1 MNHFVYLKLAIQSI
15 KKSYRISVPFLGGSI
30 LMCAILYSIT
40 SLSQNPALLDGDF
53 FGSNIMATYL
63 MLGSWIF
70 MLFVLIFLFYL
81 NSVWAKSR
89 RQENGLLSILGME
102 KKHLLRIQFYQLLI
116 FYLLTIGLGI
126 LLGIGLEKLVLL
138 LVIRIFNMPS
148 VLGFHLSMNAVA
160 TVAGW
165 IGLCYIALLGYSWMN
180 TLTVRP
186 LENVH
191 QKSAGEQKI
200 KNRWVLALLG
210 IVSLGAGYYLAIT
223 TKNPVQASML
233 FFVAVILVI
242 IGTYLL
248 FAFGSSVIIQALQK
262 NKAFYYKP
270 NHFITVST
278 LKYRLKQNSAA
289 LANIAILSTMVLVT
303 LSTTVSLV
311 AGVDNTSRLMY
322 PKDALITVMMND
334 ENPIPDAQAV
344 YDDVLQTAEQ
354 TGYAPASPFYYKMG
368 YKNFSTS
375 SPTQPLET
383 TVLDV
388 EDWNRISGQSVNLNP
403 GQAAVLNK
411 EDLVGE
417 VLNDSENPQ
426 AAPLEITQNITD
438 IPDELRQPDMNPVL
452 LIRFSDLPSTVPGLR
467 YVIGFDSEKA
477 AQITED
483 EQLLKMAD
491 EFNANLREGQL
502 KENGSIR
509 YDARN
514 YEKTLMFTMYA
525 GLLIIGIY
533 LSILFV
539 IAVVLIMYYKQLSE
553 GIEDQGRFKILKNVG
568 LEEKQVRKVIND
580 QVLIMFF
587 LPLAVAFI
595 HILFAFPMISRMLII
610 MTPGSQNV
618 FLIVTIATFVI
629 FALIYLVIYKL
640 TARTYYRLTWS
651 QQNA

>member
-53 FGSNIMATYL
+53 FGGNIMATYL

-502 KENGSIR
+502 KENGSLR

>member
-322 PKDALITVMMND
+322 PNDALITVMMND

-502 KENGSIR
+502 KENGSLR

>member
-438 IPDELRQPDMNPVL
+438 IPDELRQPDMNLVL

-502 KENGSIR
+502 KENGSLR

>member
-502 KENGSIR
+502 KENGSLR

>member
-53 FGSNIMATYL
+53 FGGNIMATYL

-322 PKDALITVMMND
+322 PNDALITVMMND

>member
-322 PKDALITVMMND
+322 PNDALITVMMND

>member
-1 MNHFVYLKLAIQSI
+1 M
-15 KKSYRISVPFLGGSI
+15 
-30 LMCAILYSIT
+30 T
-40 SLSQNPALLDGDF
+40 
-53 FGSNIMATYL
+53 
-63 MLGSWIF
+63 
-70 MLFVLIFLFYL
+70 
-81 NSVWAKSR
+81 
-89 RQENGLLSILGME
+89 
-102 KKHLLRIQFYQLLI
+102 
-116 FYLLTIGLGI
+116 
-126 LLGIGLEKLVLL
+126 
-138 LVIRIFNMPS
+138 
-148 VLGFHLSMNAVA
+148 
-160 TVAGW
+160 
-165 IGLCYIALLGYSWMN
+165 
-180 TLTVRP
+180 
-186 LENVH
+186 
-191 QKSAGEQKI
+191 
-200 KNRWVLALLG
+200 
-210 IVSLGAGYYLAIT
+210 
-223 TKNPVQASML
+223 
-233 FFVAVILVI
+233 
-242 IGTYLL
+242 
-248 FAFGSSVIIQALQK
+248 
-262 NKAFYYKP
+262 
-270 NHFITVST
+270 
-278 LKYRLKQNSAA
+278 
-289 LANIAILSTMVLVT
+289 
-303 LSTTVSLV
+303 
-311 AGVDNTSRLMY
+311 
-322 PKDALITVMMND
+322 
-334 ENPIPDAQAV
+334 
-344 YDDVLQTAEQ
+344 VLQTAEQ

>member
-53 FGSNIMATYL
+53 FGGNIMATYL

-322 PKDALITVMMND
+322 PNDALITVMMND

-502 KENGSIR
+502 KENGSLR

>member
-322 PKDALITVMMND
+322 PNDALITVMMND

-438 IPDELRQPDMNPVL
+438 IPDELRQPDMNLVL

-502 KENGSIR
+502 KENGSLR

>member
-30 LMCAILYSIT
+30 LMCTILYSIT

-53 FGSNIMATYL
+53 FGGNIMATYL

-210 IVSLGAGYYLAIT
+210 IVSLGTGYYLAIT

-311 AGVDNTSRLMY
+311 AGVDNTSRLIY

-344 YDDVLQTAEQ
+344 YDDVLQTADQ
-354 TGYAPASPFYYKMG
+354 TGYAPSSPFYYKMG
-368 YKNFSTS
+368 YKNFSTPS
-375 SPTQPLET
+375 QTQPLET

-426 AAPLEITQNITD
+426 AAPLEITQNITN

-477 AQITED
+477 ARITED

-553 GIEDQGRFKILKNVG
+553 GIEDQGRFRILKNVG

-610 MTPGSQNV
+610 MAPGSQNV
-618 FLIVTIATFVI
+618 FLIVMIATFVI

>member
-30 LMCAILYSIT
+30 LMCTILYSIT

-53 FGSNIMATYL
+53 FGGNIMATYL

-210 IVSLGAGYYLAIT
+210 IVSLGTGYYLAIT

-311 AGVDNTSRLMY
+311 AGVDNTSRLIY

-344 YDDVLQTAEQ
+344 YDDVLQTADQ
-354 TGYAPASPFYYKMG
+354 TGYAPSSPFYYKMG
-368 YKNFSTS
+368 YKNFSTPS
-375 SPTQPLET
+375 QTQPLET

-426 AAPLEITQNITD
+426 AAPLEITQNITN

-477 AQITED
+477 ARITED

-553 GIEDQGRFKILKNVG
+553 GIEDQGRFRILKNVG

-618 FLIVTIATFVI
+618 FLIVMIATFVI

>member
-53 FGSNIMATYL
+53 FGGNIMATYL

-403 GQAAVLNK
+403 GQAAVLSK

>member
-53 FGSNIMATYL
+53 FGGNIMATYL

-438 IPDELRQPDMNPVL
+438 IPDELRQPDMNLVL

>member
-30 LMCAILYSIT
+30 LMCTILYSIT

-53 FGSNIMATYL
+53 FGGNIMATYL

-210 IVSLGAGYYLAIT
+210 IVSLGTGYYLAIT

-311 AGVDNTSRLMY
+311 AGVDNTSRLIY

-344 YDDVLQTAEQ
+344 YDDVLQTADQ
-354 TGYAPASPFYYKMG
+354 TGYAPSSPFYYKMG
-368 YKNFSTS
+368 YKNFSTPS
-375 SPTQPLET
+375 QTQPLET

-426 AAPLEITQNITD
+426 AAPLEITQNITN

-477 AQITED
+477 ARITED

-502 KENGSIR
+502 KENGSIQ

-553 GIEDQGRFKILKNVG
+553 GIEDQGRFRILKNVG

-618 FLIVTIATFVI
+618 FLIVMIATFVI

>member
-53 FGSNIMATYL
+53 FGGNIMATYL

-322 PKDALITVMMND
+322 PNDALITVMMND

-438 IPDELRQPDMNPVL
+438 IPDELRQPDMNLVL

>member
-53 FGSNIMATYL
+53 FGGNIMATYL

>member
-53 FGSNIMATYL
+53 FGGNIMATYL

-248 FAFGSSVIIQALQK
+248 FAFGLSVIIQALQK

-322 PKDALITVMMND
+322 PNDALITVMMND

>member
-53 FGSNIMATYL
+53 FGGNIMATYL

-322 PKDALITVMMND
+322 PNDALITVMMND

-388 EDWNRISGQSVNLNP
+388 EDWNRISGQSVNLNS

-438 IPDELRQPDMNPVL
+438 IPDELRQPDMNLVL

>member
-322 PKDALITVMMND
+322 PNDALITVMMND

-438 IPDELRQPDMNPVL
+438 IPDELRQPDMNLVL

>member
-40 SLSQNPALLDGDF
+40 SLSQNPTLLDGDF
-53 FGSNIMATYL
+53 FGGNIMATYL

-375 SPTQPLET
+375 SPTQLLET

>member
-148 VLGFHLSMNAVA
+148 VLGFHLSMNDVA

-368 YKNFSTS
+368 YKTFSTS

-438 IPDELRQPDMNPVL
+438 IPDELRQPDMNLVL

-502 KENGSIR
+502 KENGSLR

>member
-40 SLSQNPALLDGDF
+40 SLSQNPVLLDGDF
-53 FGSNIMATYL
+53 FGGNIMATYL

-322 PKDALITVMMND
+322 PNDALITVMMND